1 MAIEIMILEKYRL
14 GNFVAA
20 CGILGLKAGVVHRML
35 TEWGT
40 DLGTI
45 LDKAGS
51 LKYVSDR
58 ISNAKGGRGV
68 KPAELTKKDSS
79 TISAFAKKC
88 EAMIVAEK
96 AAIKE
101 QRAAE
106 KAAEAKKTQ
115 KAAKSKK

>member
-1 MAIEIMILEKYRL
+1 MAIEILILEKYRL

-35 TEWGT
+35 TEWNT

-68 KPAELTKKDSS
+68 KPAEMTKKDTSS
-79 TISAFAKKC
+79 VESFAKKC

-106 KAAEAKKTQ
+106 KAAAAKASK
-115 KAAKSKK
+115 KADKSKK